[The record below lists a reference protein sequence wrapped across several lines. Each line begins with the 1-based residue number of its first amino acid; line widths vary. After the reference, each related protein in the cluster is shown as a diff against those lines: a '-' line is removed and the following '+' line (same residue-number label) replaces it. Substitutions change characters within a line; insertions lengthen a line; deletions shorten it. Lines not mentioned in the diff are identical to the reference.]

1 MRIFKHPLKKLTLL
15 TAFGGGYVLGA
26 KAGRE
31 RYEQI
36 RQAAQQVK
44 SNPRVQQ
51 ATAQAEDRVRE
62 AATKVTEDPRI
73 KSVVERGE
81 DVLRDAGFKG
91 SDDQSS
97 SSESSSSSDDAP
109 AGKHSST
116 PSSSTPSSSTPSSS
130 APSPADMPAAGP
142 AAGSAAVNPLLA
154 DDHVAIE
161 DEIVYTSGPD
171 IEESI
176 DELVDTDVADQPISG
191 DRRGDA

>member
-44 SNPRVQQ
+44 SDPRVQQ

-97 SSESSSSSDDAP
+97 SSETSSSDDAP
-109 AGKHSST
+109 AGKH
-116 PSSSTPSSSTPSSS
+116 SSTPSSSTPSSS

-142 AAGSAAVNPLLA
+142 AARSAAVNPLLA